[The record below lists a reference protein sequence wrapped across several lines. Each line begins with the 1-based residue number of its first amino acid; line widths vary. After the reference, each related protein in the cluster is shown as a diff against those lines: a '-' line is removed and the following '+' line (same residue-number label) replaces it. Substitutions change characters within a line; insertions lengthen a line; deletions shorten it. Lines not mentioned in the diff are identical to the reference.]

1 MVYCGFSPHEDA
13 NRRDTMEG
21 SSFSTFYLGVAIL
34 CCLGIAICFA
44 VLWMYKNIIE
54 TKRMLQKREPDLN
67 ILRLN
72 TLFYALLTVFLIFIG
87 GYFAAI
93 EGYFAAMVM
102 GFLTLYTFYVMVY
115 IRHKAKKE
123 VSEI

>member
-1 MVYCGFSPHEDA
+1 
-13 NRRDTMEG
+13 MEG
-21 SSFSTFYLGVAIL
+21 SYFSTFYLGVAIL

-44 VLWMYKNIIE
+44 VVWMYKNVVEI
-54 TKRMLQKREPDLN
+54 KRMLQKREPDLK

-72 TLFYALLTVFLIFIG
+72 ALFYALLTVFLIFIG
-87 GYFAAI
+87 
-93 EGYFAAMVM
+93 GYFAAMVM